1 MQKQPGHDASSGMR
15 FGPELM
21 ARLDALAAFTEVE
34 GQLTRRYLS
43 PAHLAAMR
51 QVEAWMTEAGMSVRV
66 DPLMSLFGRYEG
78 KTPRAPAIMIGSHI
92 DTVIDAGRYDGNLGV
107 LAAIAVVAELRER
120 GERLDHA
127 VEVCAFGEEEGSRFS
142 AHILTSSALIG
153 AVGPELLE
161 VRDADGITVRQ
172 ALARAGGNAEAY
184 RDCIRPRG
192 EIAAFLEL
200 HIEQGP
206 VLEAEGKALAAV
218 TAINGSVRSVVTVKG
233 FAGHAGTVPMGQRR
247 DALAAAAEMIL
258 AVERIG
264 ASAPGLVATVGRIT
278 ALPGAQNVI
287 PGRASFT
294 IDMRSPSDAVRDRA
308 HAALVPA
315 LQEIARKRGV
325 EVDIDTYQRNAATA
339 LDPLVIDAAS
349 EAIAACGEEPLRL
362 PSGAGHDAMIM
373 ASHCP
378 SAMIFLRCRDGISHN
393 PAESITVEDADL
405 GVRALLEAVRRLDA
419 RLGVRPSG
427 SDTVAPTLDCGTA
440 SDPEGLT
447 PANRGNS

>member
-1 MQKQPGHDASSGMR
+1 MQKQPGHDASPGLR

-43 PAHLAAMR
+43 PAHMAAMR
-51 QVEAWMTEAGMSVRV
+51 QVEAWMAEAGMSVRV

-78 KTPRAPAIMIGSHI
+78 KEPGAPAIMIGSHI

-107 LAAIAVVAELRER
+107 LAAIAVVAELRQR

-127 VEVCAFGEEEGSRFS
+127 VEVVAFGEEEGSRFS
-142 AHILTSSALIG
+142 AHILTSSALVG
-153 AVGPELLE
+153 AAGPELLE
-161 VRDADGITVRQ
+161 VRDADGITVRR
-172 ALARAGGNAEAY
+172 ALGQAGGNAEAY
-184 RDCIRPRG
+184 RACVRPKG

-206 VLEAEGKALAAV
+206 VLEAAGKALAAV
-218 TAINGSVRSVVTVKG
+218 TAINGSVRSVVTVEG

-247 DALAAAAEMIL
+247 DALAAASEMIL
-258 AVERIG
+258 GVERVG
-264 ASAPGLVATVGRIT
+264 ASEPGLVATVGRIT
-278 ALPGAQNVI
+278 TLPGAQNVI
-287 PGRASFT
+287 PGRVAFT

-315 LQEIARKRGV
+315 LHEIASRRSV

-349 EAIAACGEEPLRL
+349 EAIVACGEEPLRL

-373 ASHCP
+373 AGHCP
-378 SAMIFLRCRDGISHN
+378 SGMIFLRCKDGISHN
-393 PAESITVEDADL
+393 PAESITPEDADL
-405 GVRALLEAVRRLDA
+405 GVRALLEAVRQLDR
-419 RLGVRPSG
+419 RLG
-427 SDTVAPTLDCGTA
+427 
-440 SDPEGLT
+440 
-447 PANRGNS
+447 